1 MVMKTILYIH
11 GLSSS
16 GASGTARHL
25 QDLLPETRVIAPDLP
40 IDPDEALAM
49 LRDLVATE
57 RPDIVIGTSM
67 GGMFAQQLYDCKKII
82 VNPAFHVSRTMR
94 KQIGICPFLNPRK
107 DGATTCTITSALCD
121 RYEETERRQFDGVT
135 DEAVEKTWALFGAHD
150 TVVNCRE
157 EYLQHYRNCTTFDGE
172 HRLRYENIRDVLVP
186 LIISITGNQ
195 SESRRVSNIA
205 FFCRSSFSND
215 AR

>member
-25 QDLLPETRVIAPDLP
+25 QALLPDIRVIAPDLP

-49 LRDLVATE
+49 LRGLVAIE

-67 GGMFAQQLYDCKKII
+67 GGMFAQQLYDCRKIL

-94 KQIGICPFLNPRK
+94 RQIGECPFLNPRK
-107 DGATTCTITSALCD
+107 DGATSYATTPELCD
-121 RYEETERRQFDGVT
+121 RYEAMEHRQFDGAS
-135 DEAVEKTWALFGAHD
+135 DEAVARTWALFGEHD
-150 TVVNCRE
+150 TTVNCRE
-157 EYLQHYRNCTTFDGE
+157 EYLQRYRNFATFDGE
-172 HRLRYENIRDVLVP
+172 HRLRLEDIRDVVVP
-186 LIISITGNQ
+186 LIRQIELDEHLT
-195 SESRRVSNIA
+195 E
-205 FFCRSSFSND
+205 
-215 AR
+215 

>member
-1 MVMKTILYIH
+1 MKTILYIH

-25 QDLLPETRVIAPDLP
+25 QALLPDIRVIAPDLP

-107 DGATTCTITSALCD
+107 DGATTYTITSALCD

-195 SESRRVSNIA
+195 SESKRVSNIA

>member
-25 QDLLPETRVIAPDLP
+25 QALLPDMRVIAPDLP

-67 GGMFAQQLYDCKKII
+67 GGMFAQQLYDCRKIL

-94 KQIGICPFLNPRK
+94 RQIGVCAFLNPRK
-107 DGATTCTITSALCD
+107 DGATTYTITPELCN
-121 RYEETERRQFDGVT
+121 RYEEMERHQFDGIT
-135 DEAVEKTWALFGAHD
+135 ENAISKTWALFGEHD
-150 TVVNCRE
+150 QVVNCRE
-157 EYLQHYRNCTTFDGE
+157 EYLQYYRNYKTFEGE
-172 HRLRYENIRDVLVP
+172 HRLCFENIRDTVVP
-186 LIISITGNQ
+186 LAKQICLDTI
-195 SESRRVSNIA
+195 
-205 FFCRSSFSND
+205 
-215 AR
+215 

>member
-25 QDLLPETRVIAPDLP
+25 QALLPDIRVIAPDLP

-67 GGMFAQQLYDCKKII
+67 GGMFAQQLYDCRKIL

-94 KQIGICPFLNPRK
+94 RQIGVCSFLNPRK
-107 DGATTCTITSALCD
+107 DGATTYTITPELCN
-121 RYEETERRQFDGVT
+121 RYEEMECHQFEGITKTLSQKHGHYSVNMIKWSI
-135 DEAVEKTWALFGAHD
+135 VEKNICNTIA
-150 TVVNCRE
+150 
-157 EYLQHYRNCTTFDGE
+157 TT
-172 HRLRYENIRDVLVP
+172 RLSKGNIVYASR
-186 LIISITGNQ
+186 T
-195 SESRRVSNIA
+195 SEIL
-205 FFCRSSFSND
+205 
-215 AR
+215 

>member
-16 GASGTARHL
+16 GESGTVRHL

-40 IDPDEALAM
+40 IDPDEVLEM
-49 LRDLVATE
+49 LHTLVASE
-57 RPDIVIGTSM
+57 HPDMVIGTSM

-82 VNPAFHVSRTMR
+82 VNAAFHVSRTMR

-107 DGATTCTITSALCD
+107 DGATTYTITSALCD
-121 RYEETERRQFDGVT
+121 RYEETEHRQFDGVT

-157 EYLQHYRNCTTFDGE
+157 EYLQHYRNCMTFDGE
-172 HRLRYENIRDVLVP
+172 HRLSYENIRDILVP
-186 LIISITGNQ
+186 LVCKSI
-195 SESRRVSNIA
+195 
-205 FFCRSSFSND
+205 
-215 AR
+215 

>member
-25 QDLLPETRVIAPDLP
+25 QALLPDIRVIAPDLP

-67 GGMFAQQLYDCKKII
+67 GGMFAQQLYDCRKIL
-82 VNPAFHVSRTMR
+82 VH
-94 KQIGICPFLNPRK
+94 
-107 DGATTCTITSALCD
+107 DATTD
-121 RYEETERRQFDGVT
+121 
-135 DEAVEKTWALFGAHD
+135 
-150 TVVNCRE
+150 
-157 EYLQHYRNCTTFDGE
+157 
-172 HRLRYENIRDVLVP
+172 
-186 LIISITGNQ
+186 
-195 SESRRVSNIA
+195 RRV
-205 FFCRSSFSND
+205 FFPQSAKRWCND
-215 AR
+215 LYDYP

>member
-16 GASGTARHL
+16 GASGTARNL
-25 QDLLPETRVIAPDLP
+25 QALLPDMRVIAPDLP

-49 LRDLVATE
+49 LRNLVATE

-107 DGATTCTITSALCD
+107 DGATTYTITSALCD

-195 SESRRVSNIA
+195 SESKRVSNIA